1 MSLIDSRFQRCA
13 RSAQSSPPRTFSNH
27 FFRCDAPAR
36 LAWLMR
42 RFVAQAG
49 RRDAREYARGVKAAQ
64 LIMRQTKGK
73 TGASSFLIV
82 PVGGGEIVPSFL
94 VEFFCLFFSCL
105 SGVPNA
111 P

>member
-1 MSLIDSRFQRCA
+1 
-13 RSAQSSPPRTFSNH
+13 
-27 FFRCDAPAR
+27 
-36 LAWLMR
+36 MR

-64 LIMRQTKGK
+64 SIMRQTKGK

-82 PVGGGEIVPSFL
+82 PVGGGASVPSRVFL
-94 VEFFCLFFSCL
+94 LVFLL
-105 SGVPNA
+105 SLGNTKCSVNNPRFKTSNSENSRTQI